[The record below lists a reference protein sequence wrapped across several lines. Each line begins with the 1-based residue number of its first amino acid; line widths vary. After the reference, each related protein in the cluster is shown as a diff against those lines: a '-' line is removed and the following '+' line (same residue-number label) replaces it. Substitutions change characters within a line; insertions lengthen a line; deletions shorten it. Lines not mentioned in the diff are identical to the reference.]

1 LPTRRCRRYGTLSE
15 SDLQE
20 GAQPPAEDPGPTP
33 DADPEAAPPAEPD
46 AHPKLPGAEEWA
58 STVAGIPLKLE
69 VFEGPLDLLLHLV
82 RKDKLDINDI
92 PISLITEQ
100 YLAYLDVMKALNLDI
115 ASEFLVMASTLIYIK
130 SRSLLPRQ
138 EGELEPEDDPE
149 ILQAELVRR
158 LSEYEKFK
166 EAASRLGGRPLLGRE
181 VFARDFV
188 GEDPPEEELV
198 ITELSMAD
206 LITAFRDVLQRMPS
220 KEVHKVFIDRL
231 STADAVAFLLDRLRE
246 DGSIRFEKL
255 LEEFATRNEIVSFFL
270 AILELVKEHTV
281 KVFQANPMGFITI
294 VPAVTEGEDDRESE
308 DTDND

>member
-1 LPTRRCRRYGTLSE
+1 M
-15 SDLQE
+15 
-20 GAQPPAEDPGPTP
+20 
-33 DADPEAAPPAEPD
+33 
-46 AHPKLPGAEEWA
+46 
-58 STVAGIPLKLE
+58 AGIPLKLE

-82 RKDKLDINDI
+82 RKDKLDVNDI

-149 ILQAELVRR
+149 ILQAELQRR
-158 LSEYEKFK
+158 LTEYEKFK
-166 EAASRLGGRPLLGRE
+166 EAAARLGERPLLGRE

-188 GEDPPEEELV
+188 GEEPPEEELSV
-198 ITELSMAD
+198 TELSLAD
-206 LITAFRDVLQRMPS
+206 LITAFKDVLARIPT
-220 KEVHKVFIDRL
+220 KEFHKVFVDRL
-231 STADAVAFLLDRLRE
+231 STADAISFLLDRLKE
-246 DGSIRFEKL
+246 DGTIRFEKL

-270 AILELVKEHTV
+270 AILELVKERTV

-294 VPAVTEGEDDRESE
+294 VPAVTEGEDDRESDE
-308 DTDND
+308 SDND

>member
-1 LPTRRCRRYGTLSE
+1 MP
-15 SDLQE
+15 
-20 GAQPPAEDPGPTP
+20 QPPDAAAMTAESPMP
-33 DADPEAAPPAEPD
+33 DEPSPET

-82 RKDKLDINDI
+82 RKDKLDVNDI

-100 YLAYLDVMKALNLDI
+100 YLAYLDIMKSLNLDI
-115 ASEFLVMASTLIYIK
+115 ASEFLVMAATLIYIK

-149 ILQAELVRR
+149 ILQAELSRR

-166 EAASRLGGRPLLGRE
+166 EAAARMGERPLLGRD

-188 GEDPPEEELV
+188 GEDPPEEELLV
-198 ITELSMAD
+198 TELSLAD
-206 LITAFRDVLQRMPS
+206 LITAFKDVLARIPTT
-220 KEVHKVFIDRL
+220 EVHKVFVDRL
-231 STADAVAFLLDRLRE
+231 STADAISFLLDRLKE

-270 AILELVKEHTV
+270 AILELVRERTV

-294 VPAVTEGEDDRESE
+294 VPAVTEGEDDRESDE
-308 DTDND
+308 SDND

>member
-1 LPTRRCRRYGTLSE
+1 MPE
-15 SDLQE
+15 
-20 GAQPPAEDPGPTP
+20 PGPGSQGP
-33 DADPEAAPPAEPD
+33 GEVAIHDAP
-46 AHPKLPGAEEWA
+46 PKLPGAEEWA
-58 STVAGIPLKLE
+58 STVGGIPLKLE

-82 RKDKLDINDI
+82 RKDKLDVNDI

-130 SRSLLPRQ
+130 SRSLLPRH

-149 ILQAELVRR
+149 ILQAELSRR

-166 EAASRLGGRPLLGRE
+166 EAASRLGVRPLLGRE

-188 GEDPPEEELV
+188 GEEPPEEELS
-198 ITELSMAD
+198 ITELSLAD
-206 LITAFRDVLQRMPS
+206 LITAFKDVLARIPT
-220 KEVHKVFIDRL
+220 KEVHRVFVDRL
-231 STADAVAFLLDRLRE
+231 STADAISFLLDRLRE

-270 AILELVKEHTV
+270 AILELVKERTV
-281 KVFQANPMGFITI
+281 KVFQANPMGFMTI
-294 VPAVTEGEDDRESE
+294 VPAVAEGENDRESE
-308 DTDND
+308 SSDDD